1 MGWWFGREVRVANAD
16 YYRRQADICMRLSL
30 MSDDEDTSSLLLNK
44 AIELMGEAN
53 AANPPR
59 RPSHLRV
66 VQQQQQIQPKD
77 D

>member
-1 MGWWFGREVRVANAD
+1 MANAD

-30 MSDDEDTSSLLLNK
+30 MSDDPDMSGLLLNK

-59 RPSHLRV
+59 RPAHIRV